1 MHECFYASSVHT
13 TYNRSG
19 PYLRSLSA
27 IDHDEDLTAQK
38 LVLVMFFIIIG
49 ANIKSS
55 QVKSALLSILPHV
68 QYIHTEN

>member
-27 IDHDEDLTAQK
+27 IDHDEDLTGQK
-38 LVLVMFFIIIG
+38 LVLGMFFLLLLVQTLS
-49 ANIKSS
+49 NIK
-55 QVKSALLSILPHV
+55 AFYLSV
-68 QYIHTEN
+68 YIQSL